1 MLMTAGTESMS
12 DGLFNRLQQEWEG
25 CRIVNGLRPAD
36 VLLLPD
42 ALREFITWI
51 MRENTVGL
59 SDVAAY
65 AGQDEAATAS
75 LLTDFVKQGLLGEI
89 DIRGERR
96 YQVQLAPE
104 RKRKPSLDLWHMLD
118 EEGEQRR

>member
-1 MLMTAGTESMS
+1 MTAGTESMS

-25 CRIVNGLRPAD
+25 CRIANGLRPAD

-51 MRENTVGL
+51 MREQTVGVTE
-59 SDVAAY
+59 VAAY

-75 LLTDFVKQGLLGEI
+75 LLTHFVKHGVLGEI
-89 DIRGERR
+89 DMHGERR

-104 RKRKPSLDLWHMLD
+104 RKRKVSVNLWAALD
-118 EEGEQRR
+118 EEA